1 MFFKKQLP
9 NILSLARMFV
19 ISPLLLFTLLEK
31 QLSLVVI
38 ILVFG
43 FLSDLLDGLIARKW
57 GVVSNFGKW
66 IDPLADKIFLFCF
79 FYGVIAVNDVI
90 WRLPIYT
97 TIIIDAFLILI
108 SGTIILSPW
117 RKYYYGAH
125 WTGKTKFVIYV
136 IAVSILSAGVF
147 SKKVEIINISY
158 PLFFIGNIFGIMSLG
173 VYVRKAIKGYLIDK
187 KQLSKA
193 AGKVLRK

>member
-1 MFFKKQLP
+1 MFFKKQLA
-9 NILSLARMFV
+9 NILSLARMF
-19 ISPLLLFTLLEK
+19 IASPLLLFTLLNK
-31 QLSLVVI
+31 QLSLAVI

-43 FLSDLLDGLIARKW
+43 FLSDLLDGLIARRW
-57 GVVSNFGKW
+57 GVVSSFGKW

-79 FYGVIAVNDVI
+79 FYGVVALNDVI

-136 IAVSILSAGVF
+136 IAVATLSVGIF
-147 SKKVEIINISY
+147 SKKIDIISISY
-158 PLFFIGNIFGIMSLG
+158 PLFFIGNIFGIMSLYFYI
-173 VYVRKAIKGYLIDK
+173 VNAIKGHLIDK

-193 AGKVLRK
+193 VGK